1 MISPF
6 RKTAVALVILA
17 GLAGYAYFVD
27 SKKPAKDEKPKEKV
41 FSFERAKAK
50 ELRLLPA
57 AADPIRLVKEA
68 SGWRLLAP
76 NAAPADG
83 EAVDALLSS
92 LESLEIEA
100 VVTDSPSAL
109 ADFGLEPPK
118 LAVEWAIEG
127 QKDPLKLLLGDSV
140 PAGNGI
146 YAKLPAAARVFT
158 LPAYLEGSFNK
169 KPFDLRDRSVLHV
182 KRDDVRS
189 LEIGGPEGS
198 YSLAKDDSGEWA
210 LVAPLK
216 TRAGRWSVDGLVG
229 NLESLRMDE
238 VAAEEAKDLKPF
250 GLDKPVRT
258 VSLGLGDGTS
268 KRLEI
273 GSSPKDKS
281 YHARDAASRLVVVIP
296 GALVDDLAKG
306 MTELRAKRLYEVA
319 TYEVE
324 GFEVEVEGGKRAFAK
339 STTKDKEGIDTPKWK
354 KTAPEAKDL
363 DTNKV
368 QDALFA
374 IGGVEAQEFVDSP
387 KDLASYG
394 LDKPALKV
402 TLRFAGG
409 KPAAWFEVGQK
420 DGASY
425 ARRLGDDAILKLDAG
440 KTEGLVKSFKEL

>member
-1 MISPF
+1 MTSPF

-17 GLAGYAYFVD
+17 GLAAYAYFID

-57 AADPIRLVKEA
+57 TADPTRLVKEA

-83 EAVDALLSS
+83 EAVDALLSA

-100 VVTDSPSAL
+100 VVTDAPSTL

-118 LAVEWAIEG
+118 LAVEWEIEG

-146 YAKLPAAARVFT
+146 YAKLPAAPRVFT
-158 LPAYLEGSFNK
+158 LPAHLEGSFNK

-198 YSLAKDDSGEWA
+198 YRLAKDDSGEWA
-210 LVAPLK
+210 FVAPLK

-281 YHARDAASRLVVVIP
+281 YHARDAAGRLVVVIP

-306 MTELRAKRLYEVA
+306 MKELRAKRLYEVA

-324 GFEVEVEGGKRAFAK
+324 GFEVEVEGGKRACAK
-339 STTKDKEGIDTPKWK
+339 STTKDKEGIDIPKWK

-402 TLRFAGG
+402 TLRFAAG

-440 KTEGLVKSFKEL
+440 KAEGLVKSFKEL

>member
-1 MISPF
+1 MSSPF
-6 RKTAVALVILA
+6 RKTIVALVVLA
-17 GLAGYAYFVD
+17 GLGAYAYFVD

-50 ELRLLPA
+50 ELRLAPA
-57 AADPIRLVKEA
+57 GTDAIRLVKET
-68 SGWRLLAP
+68 SGWRMLAP
-76 NAAPADG
+76 SAAPGDG
-83 EAVDALLSS
+83 EAIDSMLSS

-100 VVTDSPSAL
+100 VVTDSPAGL

-118 LAVEWAIEG
+118 LALELVIEG
-127 QKDPLKLLLGDSV
+127 RAEPLKLLLGDAV

-146 YAKLPAAARVFT
+146 YAKLPAAPRVFT

-182 KRDDVRS
+182 KRDEVRS
-189 LEIGGPEGS
+189 LEVNGPEGA
-198 YSLAKDDSGEWA
+198 YRLDKDEAGEWA

-216 TRAGRWSVDGLVG
+216 TRAGRWTVDGLVG
-229 NLESLRMDE
+229 NLENLRMDE
-238 VAAEEAKDLKPF
+238 VAAEDAKDLKLF

-306 MTELRAKRLYEVA
+306 MKELRAKRLYEVA

-324 GFEVEVEGGKRAFAK
+324 GFEVEIDGGKRVFAK
-339 STTKDKEGIDTPKWK
+339 STIKDKEGLDTPKWK

-363 DTNKV
+363 DTNKI

-387 KDLASYG
+387 KGLADYG

-409 KPAAWFEVGQK
+409 KPAAWFELGSK
-420 DGASY
+420 DGAYY
-425 ARRLGDDAILKLDAG
+425 ARRLGDEAILKLETG
-440 KTEGLVKSFKEL
+440 KAEGLVKSFKEL

>member
-1 MISPF
+1 MTSPF
-6 RKTAVALVILA
+6 RKTAVALVVLA
-17 GLAGYAYFVD
+17 GLAAYAYFVD

-41 FSFERAKAK
+41 FGFERAKAK

-57 AADPIRLVKEA
+57 GTDAIRLVKEV
-68 SGWRLLAP
+68 SGWRLTAP
-76 NAAPADG
+76 SAAPADG
-83 EAVDALLSS
+83 EAVDSILSS

-100 VVTDSPSAL
+100 VVTDSASAL

-127 QKDPLKLLLGDSV
+127 QTEPLTLLLGDAA
-140 PAGNGI
+140 PAGDGI
-146 YAKLPAAARVFT
+146 YAKLPAAPRVFT
-158 LPAYLEGSFNK
+158 LPAYVEGSFNK
-169 KPFDLRDRSVLHV
+169 RPFDLRDRSVLHV

-189 LEIGGPEGS
+189 LQIGGPEGS
-198 YSLAKDDSGEWA
+198 FSLAKDQAGDWA
-210 LVAPLK
+210 FVAPLK
-216 TRAGRWSVDGLVG
+216 TRAGRWTVDGLVG

-258 VSLGLGDGTS
+258 VSLGLGDGTN

-306 MTELRAKRLYEVA
+306 MKELRAKRLYEVA
-319 TYEVE
+319 AYEVE

-339 STTKDKEGIDTPKWK
+339 STTKDKDGVDTPKWK
-354 KTAPEAKDL
+354 KTAPETKDL

-387 KDLASYG
+387 KDPANYG
-394 LDKPALKV
+394 LDRPALKV
-402 TLRFAGG
+402 NLRFAGG

-420 DGASY
+420 DGAY
-425 ARRLGDDAILKLDAG
+425 HARRLGDEAILKLDAA
-440 KTEGLVKSFKEL
+440 KAEGLLKSFKEL